1 MREHNFE
8 MSSMSENDH
17 QPVKLTGVLLLAA
30 VALVFLAV
38 IWLIGTAFAQTTIV
52 YDGSTATERMTYVS
66 VVLR

>member
-1 MREHNFE
+1 
-8 MSSMSENDH
+8 MSENDH

-38 IWLIGTAFAQTTIV
+38 IWLIGTAFARTEIV
-52 YDGSTATERMTYVS
+52 YAGSTTERMTYPS

>member
-1 MREHNFE
+1 
-8 MSSMSENDH
+8 MSENDH
-17 QPVKLTGVLLLAA
+17 QPVKFTGLLLLAA

-38 IWLIGTAFAQTTIV
+38 IWLIGTAFARTTIV

>member
-1 MREHNFE
+1 
-8 MSSMSENDH
+8 MSENDH

-38 IWLIGTAFAQTTIV
+38 IWLIGTAFARTGIA
-52 YDGSTATERMTYVS
+52 YGRSTTERMTYAS